1 MLELEVL
8 MRTAIDL
15 AQSAQ
20 LRSNDVPVGAL
31 LIDEENNIIAQAG
44 NEREAKHDPT
54 AHAEV
59 LVLRQ
64 AALIKQNWRLNGCTL
79 IVTLEPCVMC
89 AGAIINSRISRV
101 VFGAWDE
108 KAGACGSLF
117 DLVRDRRLNHQVEVV
132 GGVLEDECAA
142 QLRTFFAD
150 HRDW

>member
-1 MLELEVL
+1 MLELEVF
-8 MRTAIDL
+8 MRTAMDL
-15 AQSAQ
+15 AKNAQ

>member
-1 MLELEVL
+1 VLELEVL
-8 MRTAIDL
+8 MRTAMDL
-15 AQSAQ
+15 AQ
-20 LRSNDVPVGAL
+20 NDAL

-44 NEREAKHDPT
+44 NEREASHDPT

>member
-8 MRTAIDL
+8 MRTAMDL
-15 AQSAQ
+15 AQNAQ

-44 NEREAKHDPT
+44 NEREASNDPT

-59 LVLRQ
+59 LVLRL
-64 AALIKQNWRLNGCTL
+64 AALIKQKWRLDGCTL

-89 AGAIINSRISRV
+89 AGAILNSRISRV

>member
-1 MLELEVL
+1 VLELEVL
-8 MRTAIDL
+8 MRTAMDL
-15 AQSAQ
+15 AQNAQ

>member
-1 MLELEVL
+1 
-8 MRTAIDL
+8 MRTAMDI

-44 NEREAKHDPT
+44 NEREASKDPT